1 MRTTSSRRARSSG
14 AEPRPSSGP
23 GRTSSTVIWACERLA
38 GVGWVDPE
46 FPKTATG
53 SELVGRVLG
62 LNPGMM
68 TGPGPN
74 TSLVGRRDPLLLGT
88 GAGAARHLPLLSRS
102 LAAPRFTHPPR

>member
-38 GVGWVDPE
+38 GVSWIDPE
-46 FPKTATG
+46 VPKTATG

-62 LNPGMM
+62 VNPGMM
-68 TGPGPN
+68 TGPGTN
-74 TSLVGRRDPLLLGT
+74 THLVRRPDPILIDT
-88 GAGAARHLPLLSRS
+88 GAGESEYLPLLERY
-102 LAAPRFTHPPR
+102 LAAPRLTQP